1 MFHNRQRQGMES
13 QDLLTIFI
21 RHEQMRVAAMFRHQA
36 SLGRELLQNQLDFL
50 SQHTHGRVAT
60 KLFRH
65 QHSLG
70 RELQELVDI
79 FIRHEQ
85 MRVAAMFRHQHSL
98 GRELL
103 QNPLDGLS
111 QHKRLRVETKLFRH
125 QHSLGRELQELV
137 DIFIRHERLRVAAMF
152 RQQSGDIS

>member
-1 MFHNRQRQGMES
+1 
-13 QDLLTIFI
+13 
-21 RHEQMRVAAMFRHQA
+21 MFRHQA

-103 QNPLDGLS
+103 QNPLEVLS
-111 QHKRLRVETKLFRH
+111 QQMSGDATTRQCVRNYNSHRTYKLFII
-125 QHSLGRELQELV
+125 GK
-137 DIFIRHERLRVAAMF
+137 
-152 RQQSGDIS
+152 G